1 MDLDS
6 LIERKRERFEQLERE
21 IADPRLFENRKRA
34 GEIMREHASIKE
46 LLGRW
51 KRLETARRQL
61 DDNRELATSRDVEIA
76 AMADDEIPDLEER
89 VTDLEREIQIDLLP
103 PDENEDRDA
112 IVEIRAGTG
121 GSEAA
126 IFAADLY
133 RMYNRYAEAAGLKT
147 EDLESSPS
155 ELGGLKEVIFR
166 VSGESVFRK
175 LRYESGVHRVQ
186 RVPATEA
193 QGRIHTST
201 ATVAVLP
208 EAQDVDVELK
218 PDDLR
223 IEVSRAGG
231 PGGQGVNTTDS
242 AVQVLHIPTGR
253 IVRCQDGRSQ
263 IKNKERALSILRARL
278 LERKQ
283 REEAEKYSAQRRG
296 QIGTG
301 GREEK
306 IRTYNFPQ
314 NRVTDHR
321 IGLTLYNLDRVMEGD
336 LGELI
341 RALQVADVAERLKE
355 SAVLSELESSSP
367 LRISLHQ
374 FEADS
379 ARNLLTTLRL
389 DYERMTVLDVLQSTT
404 AYFKKRGIE
413 NPRLNAEH
421 LLAHAL
427 GRTRMELY
435 LEFERTLGEVELA
448 PLRKLVQRRG
458 EGEPLQHLLGTVEFC
473 GDTFLCDNRALVPA
487 TRNRAVRGTRRIK
500 NRESRI
506 ENRGRWNRQRRDC
519 AQSGKKISRG
529 TNFRRGR
536 LGRCARPH
544 ARKRDPARLKWTRPI
559 EKKQSS

>member
-1 MDLDS
+1 LFSTVIPASLRDRGSLFMDFNL
-6 LIERKRERFEQLERE
+6 LIERKRGRFAQLERE
-21 IADPRLFENRKRA
+21 IADPGLFENRKRA
-34 GEIMREHASIKE
+34 GEVMREHSSIKQLLEKWNE
-46 LLGRW
+46 L
-51 KRLETARRQL
+51 EAARKQL

-76 AMADDEIPDLEER
+76 AMADDEIPDLKKRVVDVER
-89 VTDLEREIQIDLLP
+89 DLQIALLP

-121 GSEAA
+121 GNEAA

-133 RMYNRYAEAAGLKT
+133 RMYNRYAESAGLKT

-208 EAQDVDVELK
+208 EAEDIDVELK
-218 PDDLR
+218 PEDLR

-242 AVQVLHIPTGR
+242 AVQVLHIPTGT

-263 IKNKERALSILRARL
+263 LKNKEKALSILRARL
-278 LERKQ
+278 LERQ
-283 REEAEKYSAQRRG
+283 LREEAAKYSAQRRG

-314 NRVTDHR
+314 NRITDHR

-336 LGELI
+336 LGEMI
-341 RALQVADVAERLKE
+341 RTLQAADVAERLKE
-355 SAVLSELESSSP
+355 SA
-367 LRISLHQ
+367 Q
-374 FEADS
+374 S
-379 ARNLLTTLRL
+379 A
-389 DYERMTVLDVLQSTT
+389 
-404 AYFKKRGIE
+404 
-413 NPRLNAEH
+413 
-421 LLAHAL
+421 
-427 GRTRMELY
+427 
-435 LEFERTLGEVELA
+435 
-448 PLRKLVQRRG
+448 
-458 EGEPLQHLLGTVEFC
+458 
-473 GDTFLCDNRALVPA
+473 
-487 TRNRAVRGTRRIK
+487 
-500 NRESRI
+500 
-506 ENRGRWNRQRRDC
+506 
-519 AQSGKKISRG
+519 
-529 TNFRRGR
+529 
-536 LGRCARPH
+536 
-544 ARKRDPARLKWTRPI
+544 
-559 EKKQSS
+559 

>member
-1 MDLDS
+1 MDLNS
-6 LIERKRERFEQLERE
+6 LIERKRERFAELERE
-21 IADPRLFENRKRA
+21 VADPRLFDNRKRA
-34 GEIMREHASIKE
+34 GEIMREHASIKGLLERWNE
-46 LLGRW
+46 L
-51 KRLETARRQL
+51 EAARRQL
-61 DDNRELATSRDVEIA
+61 DDNRELTTSRDVEIA
-76 AMADDEIPDLEER
+76 AMADDEIPDLEKR
-89 VTDLEREIQIDLLP
+89 VADLEREIQIGLLP
-103 PDENEDRDA
+103 SDENENRDA

-133 RMYNRYAEAAGLKT
+133 RMYNRYAESAGLKT
-147 EDLESSPS
+147 EDLESSSS

-208 EAQDVDVELK
+208 EAEDVDLELK
-218 PDDLR
+218 PEDLR

-242 AVQVLHIPTGR
+242 AVQVMHIPTGT

-263 IKNKERALSILRARL
+263 LKNKEKAMSILRARL

-336 LGELI
+336 LGQLI
-341 RALQVADVAERLKE
+341 QTLQATYVAERLKE
-355 SAVLSELESSSP
+355 S
-367 LRISLHQ
+367 SLV
-374 FEADS
+374 A
-379 ARNLLTTLRL
+379 
-389 DYERMTVLDVLQSTT
+389 
-404 AYFKKRGIE
+404 
-413 NPRLNAEH
+413 
-421 LLAHAL
+421 
-427 GRTRMELY
+427 
-435 LEFERTLGEVELA
+435 
-448 PLRKLVQRRG
+448 
-458 EGEPLQHLLGTVEFC
+458 
-473 GDTFLCDNRALVPA
+473 
-487 TRNRAVRGTRRIK
+487 
-500 NRESRI
+500 
-506 ENRGRWNRQRRDC
+506 
-519 AQSGKKISRG
+519 
-529 TNFRRGR
+529 
-536 LGRCARPH
+536 
-544 ARKRDPARLKWTRPI
+544 
-559 EKKQSS
+559 

>member
-1 MDLDS
+1 MDLTS
-6 LIERKRERFEQLERE
+6 LIQLKRERFAQLERE
-21 IADPRLFENRKRA
+21 IADPRLFDNRKRA
-34 GEIMREHASIKE
+34 EEIMRERASLTD
-46 LLGRW
+46 LLEKWRD
-51 KRLETARRQL
+51 LETARKQL

-76 AMADDEIPDLEER
+76 AMADDEIPELERR
-89 VTDLEREIQIDLLP
+89 VVDLERGVQIALLP
-103 PDENEDRDA
+103 TDQTEERDA

-121 GSEAA
+121 GNEAA

-133 RMYNRYAEAAGLKT
+133 RMYHRYAESARLKT

-155 ELGGLKEVIFR
+155 ELGGFKEVIFR
-166 VSGESVFRK
+166 VSGEAVFRK

-218 PDDLR
+218 PEDLR

-242 AVQVLHIPTGR
+242 AVQVMHMPTGM

-278 LERKQ
+278 LEHRQ

-321 IGLTLYNLDRVMEGD
+321 IGLSVYNLDQVMDGN

-341 RALQVADVAERLKE
+341 QSLQTADVAERLKQ
-355 SAVLSELESSSP
+355 SA
-367 LRISLHQ
+367 
-374 FEADS
+374 A
-379 ARNLLTTLRL
+379 A
-389 DYERMTVLDVLQSTT
+389 
-404 AYFKKRGIE
+404 A
-413 NPRLNAEH
+413 
-421 LLAHAL
+421 
-427 GRTRMELY
+427 
-435 LEFERTLGEVELA
+435 
-448 PLRKLVQRRG
+448 
-458 EGEPLQHLLGTVEFC
+458 
-473 GDTFLCDNRALVPA
+473 
-487 TRNRAVRGTRRIK
+487 
-500 NRESRI
+500 
-506 ENRGRWNRQRRDC
+506 
-519 AQSGKKISRG
+519 
-529 TNFRRGR
+529 
-536 LGRCARPH
+536 
-544 ARKRDPARLKWTRPI
+544 
-559 EKKQSS
+559 

>member
-21 IADPRLFENRKRA
+21 IADPRLFDNRKRA

-89 VTDLEREIQIDLLP
+89 VLGLEREIQIGLLP

-133 RMYNRYAEAAGLKT
+133 RMYTRHAETAGLKT

-155 ELGGLKEVIFR
+155 ELGGLKEVTFR

-242 AVQVLHIPTGR
+242 AVQVLHIPTGTV
-253 IVRCQDGRSQ
+253 VRCQDGRSQ
-263 IKNKERALSILRARL
+263 IKNKDRALSILRARL

-341 RALQVADVAERLKE
+341 RALQVAEVAERLKE
-355 SAVLSELESSSP
+355 SAV
-367 LRISLHQ
+367 
-374 FEADS
+374 S
-379 ARNLLTTLRL
+379 AN
-389 DYERMTVLDVLQSTT
+389 
-404 AYFKKRGIE
+404 
-413 NPRLNAEH
+413 
-421 LLAHAL
+421 
-427 GRTRMELY
+427 
-435 LEFERTLGEVELA
+435 
-448 PLRKLVQRRG
+448 
-458 EGEPLQHLLGTVEFC
+458 
-473 GDTFLCDNRALVPA
+473 
-487 TRNRAVRGTRRIK
+487 
-500 NRESRI
+500 
-506 ENRGRWNRQRRDC
+506 
-519 AQSGKKISRG
+519 
-529 TNFRRGR
+529 
-536 LGRCARPH
+536 
-544 ARKRDPARLKWTRPI
+544 
-559 EKKQSS
+559 

>member
-1 MDLDS
+1 MDFDL
-6 LIERKRERFEQLERE
+6 LIERKRERFAELERE
-21 IADPRLFENRKRA
+21 VADPCLFDNRKRA
-34 GEIMREHASIKE
+34 GEIMREHASIKN
-46 LLGRW
+46 LLERSNQ
-51 KRLETARRQL
+51 LEAARRQL
-61 DDNRELATSRDVEIA
+61 DDNRELTTSRDVEIA
-76 AMADDEIPDLEER
+76 AMADDEIPDLEKR
-89 VTDLEREIQIDLLP
+89 VAELEREIQIGLLP
-103 PDENEDRDA
+103 FDENENRDA

-133 RMYNRYAEAAGLKT
+133 RMYNRYAESAGLKT

-208 EAQDVDVELK
+208 EAEDVDLELK
-218 PDDLR
+218 PEDLR

-242 AVQVLHIPTGR
+242 AVQVLHIPTGT

-283 REEAEKYSAQRRG
+283 REEAEKYSAQRRD

-321 IGLTLYNLDRVMEGD
+321 IGLTLYNLDRLMNGD
-336 LGELI
+336 LGQLI
-341 RALQVADVAERLKE
+341 QSLQAADVAERLKE
-355 SAVLSELESSSP
+355 S
-367 LRISLHQ
+367 SL
-374 FEADS
+374 A
-379 ARNLLTTLRL
+379 
-389 DYERMTVLDVLQSTT
+389 
-404 AYFKKRGIE
+404 
-413 NPRLNAEH
+413 
-421 LLAHAL
+421 
-427 GRTRMELY
+427 
-435 LEFERTLGEVELA
+435 
-448 PLRKLVQRRG
+448 
-458 EGEPLQHLLGTVEFC
+458 
-473 GDTFLCDNRALVPA
+473 
-487 TRNRAVRGTRRIK
+487 
-500 NRESRI
+500 
-506 ENRGRWNRQRRDC
+506 
-519 AQSGKKISRG
+519 
-529 TNFRRGR
+529 
-536 LGRCARPH
+536 
-544 ARKRDPARLKWTRPI
+544 
-559 EKKQSS
+559 